1 MKSSIALFLLAALV
15 AAAAPAADSGWTGS
29 GCKGEE
35 IKVLMGCP
43 FDQASPFVMRVRLQ
57 KGLQLPS
64 HSYPVDIGVTVLR
77 GKLDITFDENG
88 KPRKVTLGPG
98 DFFKVPAYAAH
109 TAHVLEECELQ
120 DNGIGPVVTTWQHQ
134 KCAPDPAPDPL
145 KPFCAR

>member
-1 MKSSIALFLLAALV
+1 MKSTAAYFLTTIVSISCLAAD
-15 AAAAPAADSGWTGS
+15 AGWSGS

-57 KGLQLPS
+57 KGLQVPS
-64 HSYPVDIGVTVLR
+64 HSYPVDIGVTMLR
-77 GKLDITFDENG
+77 GKLEMTFDENG
-88 KPRKVTLGPG
+88 KPRTVTMGPG

-109 TAHVLEECELQ
+109 TARAVEETELQ
-120 DNGIGPVVTTWQHQ
+120 DNGIGPVVVTWQHQ
-134 KCAPDPAPDPL
+134 KCASGPAPDPL